1 MATADLTDIPPRPP
15 LPAATKKRRVL
26 TLRQRILLIVIAGIA
41 LASTLI
47 GGAAVLTVGNLL
59 ENRVDEQLQHLVQ
72 RPDRNPGVADPQNQ
86 SFLGDPGTG
95 PGALGVLVV
104 DGVAVRSAALSADAV
119 PEPLDDAQNR
129 AILAALGKNEPVTVN
144 IPGLG
149 NYRILARDV
158 QVLVSQT
165 TLRPGVSVVGLP
177 MAATELTLSQL
188 TRAIL
193 ALAAAVLLLTVGAA
207 YLVIRLALRP
217 LDRVAATAAEVSR
230 LSLGTP
236 MDEESEGTP
245 APPGRRL
252 PGLRPW
258 STPGSGGTADAES
271 PTQVG
276 TYSSEIDLPARAQAS
291 ESARRAAQAEDRT
304 EAALRVRV
312 PEKDADERTEVGRVG
327 ASLNR
332 MLGHVEESLRVRRAG
347 EVKLRRFV
355 SDASHE
361 LRTPLASIRGYSELA
376 RRIGGDLPEDIA
388 YSLER
393 IGSES
398 IRMTGIVED
407 LLLLARLDEGRELTQ
422 RPVDLTD
429 IVFHAV
435 NDARAAGP
443 EHPLDFEG
451 PEAPIRVLGDAPRI
465 QQVIVNLLA
474 NARVHTP
481 AGTHIGARLA
491 VVDGEAVI
499 EVRDDGPGVSEKVRD
514 HVFERFVRGDESR
527 TRTAGTSGT
536 SGLGLSIVAAVVQ
549 AHGGRVALDSEPGN
563 TVFTITLPLLEED
576 AERPV

>member
-1 MATADLTDIPPRPP
+1 
-15 LPAATKKRRVL
+15 
-26 TLRQRILLIVIAGIA
+26 
-41 LASTLI
+41 
-47 GGAAVLTVGNLL
+47 
-59 ENRVDEQLQHLVQ
+59 
-72 RPDRNPGVADPQNQ
+72 
-86 SFLGDPGTG
+86 
-95 PGALGVLVV
+95 
-104 DGVAVRSAALSADAV
+104 
-119 PEPLDDAQNR
+119 
-129 AILAALGKNEPVTVN
+129 
-144 IPGLG
+144 
-149 NYRILARDV
+149 
-158 QVLVSQT
+158 
-165 TLRPGVSVVGLP
+165 

-193 ALAAAVLLLTVGAA
+193 ALAAGVLLLTVAAA

-236 MDEESEGTP
+236 MDEDTEGAP

-258 STPGSGGTADAES
+258 SAPGSASARPVGEDRKDRAAASAES
-271 PTQVG
+271 TTLNG

-451 PEAPIRVLGDAPRI
+451 PDTPIRVLGDAPRI

-527 TRTAGTSGT
+527 TRTAGGSGT

-576 AERPV
+576 AERPI